1 MHNPIDYSI
10 SDLMFHSQFRL
21 DDCGLSE
28 ISCASLVAAIKS
40 NPSHLKHLDLSFINM
55 KDSGMKKLCDFL
67 ESPGCR
73 LETLRLDTM
82 LLLYAKMNMI

>member
-21 DDCGLSE
+21 DGCGLSE
-28 ISCASLVAAIKS
+28 ISCASLITAIKS
-40 NPSHLKHLDLSFINM
+40 NPSHLKHLDLSFNM
-55 KDSGMKKLCDFL
+55 KDSGMKMLCDFL
-67 ESPGCR
+67 ESPGSR

-82 LLLYAKMNMI
+82 LLLYAEMNMM